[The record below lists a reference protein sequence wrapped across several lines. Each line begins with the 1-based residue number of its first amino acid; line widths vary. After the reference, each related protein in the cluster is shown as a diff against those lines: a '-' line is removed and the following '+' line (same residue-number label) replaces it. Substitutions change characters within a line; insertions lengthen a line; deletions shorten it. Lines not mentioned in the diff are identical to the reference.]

1 MSKVWIEVRTV
12 FASLPERPPP
22 VFAVTKP
29 EPEFQ
34 YDYICTVLAHERGD
48 SLMSAQTD
56 LEEAQQIVRLS
67 RVTGNDRSL
76 SDGRSQR
83 RTLAKGTVLDSS
95 REEGGRVDFLPQVKP
110 NQ

>member
-34 YDYICTVLAHERGD
+34 YDYVCTALAYRHGD
-48 SLMSAQTD
+48 SLMSVQTD

-67 RVTGNDRSL
+67 RVTRNDRSL
-76 SDGRSQR
+76 SDRRSQR
-83 RTLAKGTVLDSS
+83 RTLAESTVLDSS
-95 REEGGRVDFLPQVKP
+95 RKEGGRVDFLPQVKSD
-110 NQ
+110 Q

>member
-34 YDYICTVLAHERGD
+34 YDYVCTALAYRHGD
-48 SLMSAQTD
+48 SLMSVQTD

-67 RVTGNDRSL
+67 RVTRNDRSL
-76 SDGRSQR
+76 SDRRSQR
-83 RTLAKGTVLDSS
+83 RTLAESTVLDSS
-95 REEGGRVDFLPQVKP
+95 RKEGGRVDFLPQVKAGR
-110 NQ
+110 